1 MSLQSDSG
9 DCADLDTSTGSN
21 GFADLSPAP
30 HPASTPAPAVG
41 GARRTSIPGLPV
53 PDQIAFQAAGLVDKS
68 QARRSSRD
76 SGPACPETRLRKTPP
91 AKSRELTETQMLFE
105 TASTGSAG
113 SDSGIDLSPGDQ
125 PASAEQ
131 PAAAAAAVAKTPP
144 AESRFDFEGLLGAG
158 AFGEVFKG
166 RCRVSG
172 QVYAIKKT
180 RKQFRSEH
188 DRDRALA
195 EVRTVVEIG
204 AHENIVRYFG
214 AWQSG
219 GHLYVQMEY
228 CSRGSLKDYALRLEV
243 RSLFH
248 SLSDTLITPFET
260 TTKRTPSCLSASW
273 PS

>member
-1 MSLQSDSG
+1 MSLQSESG
-9 DCADLDTSTGSN
+9 DCADLDTSAGSN

-76 SGPACPETRLRKTPP
+76 SGPACPETPLRKTPP

-243 RSLFH
+243 RSHRHPFPCPTH
-248 SLSDTLITPFET
+248 DLITSFL
-260 TTKRTPSCLSASW
+260 TTK
-273 PS
+273 